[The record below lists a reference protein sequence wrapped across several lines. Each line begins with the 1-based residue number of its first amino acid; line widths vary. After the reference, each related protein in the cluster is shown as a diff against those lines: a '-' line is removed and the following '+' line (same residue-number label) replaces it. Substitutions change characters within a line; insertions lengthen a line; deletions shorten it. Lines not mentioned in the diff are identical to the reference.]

1 LEFKRNENENEEQF
15 LWRIGQ
21 AKDNGV
27 IDLDWSEI
35 ADIMNAEFR
44 ADESEYRNES
54 AYRKP
59 YQYCK
64 RMYEAGVFKQYE
76 KDSYVDGLIAA
87 KDEVRKEKQ
96 KLFDERK
103 ALNKISRENAR
114 AEENLLK
121 LEELIRENGQKHLP
135 EVHYKTFESGNDL
148 IIALSDFHLGAEFD
162 NSFGFYN
169 SDVAKSRLVNY
180 LNRIIEIQKIH
191 SAENA
196 YLFLLG
202 DSISGNIHW
211 TTQLENRE
219 NVIEQ
224 VQTCAELISDFTY
237 EISKHFKTVSVG
249 SVSGNHSRLGLK
261 DHVLRNERLDDLIVW
276 YMKAKLSHIRNLAF
290 IINGIDDTI
299 GHILIRGKS
308 YCYVHGDYDQFSEAG
323 LSKLVMMI
331 GFKPNAVFYGHM
343 HHCSYD
349 DIAGIK
355 MIRSGSFCG
364 TGDDFTVSKRIYGE
378 PQQMVVVVNDNGVM
392 ACYPVD
398 LNDNGIIS

>member
-1 LEFKRNENENEEQF
+1 MDLKRRENENEEQY

-27 IDLDWSEI
+27 IDLDWCQI
-35 ADIMNAEFR
+35 ADLMNAEFR
-44 ADESEYRNES
+44 TDESEYRNES

-59 YQYCK
+59 YTYCK
-64 RMYEAGVFKQYE
+64 RMYEAGVFRVH
-76 KDSYVDGLIAA
+76 DSKAYVDSLAA
-87 KDEVRKEKQ
+87 VKDEVRKEKQ

-103 ALNKISRENAR
+103 ALNRLSRDKAR
-114 AEENLLK
+114 EEETIAR
-121 LEELIRENGQKHLP
+121 LEELIRENGKKLLP
-135 EVHYKTFESGNDL
+135 ETYYYTVESDNDL

-162 NSFGFYN
+162 NAFGLYN
-169 SDVAKSRLVNY
+169 SDVAKQRLMHY
-180 LNRIIEIQKIH
+180 LTKILDIQQIH

-196 YLFLLG
+196 YLLLLG
-202 DSISGNIHW
+202 DSISGNIHM

-224 VQTCAELISDFTY
+224 IQTCAELISEFTY
-237 EISKHFKTVSVG
+237 EISKHFKNVDVG

-276 YMKAKLSHIRNLAF
+276 YMKAKLSHIGNLSF
-290 IINGIDDTI
+290 IENTFDSTI
-299 GHILIRGKS
+299 GHVRIRGKN

-323 LSKLVMMI
+323 ISKLVMML
-331 GFKPNAVFYGHM
+331 GFKPDAVFFGHM

-378 PQQMVVVVNDNGVM
+378 PQQMVTVVNDEGVM
-392 ACYPVD
+392 ACYPVE
-398 LNDNGIIS
+398 LNEIENN